1 MSFNNG
7 PRMDINDFIQENIPF
22 IVKTTS
28 SFLGRYVCT
37 DNDEEFSVALIAFNE
52 AIERY
57 NEERGNFWSFA
68 KLVIESRLKNHL
80 QKNSRLEAATSI
92 EELTEAGMQI
102 HDENVKVGKTTS
114 DLRDEI
120 MAFKEELGL
129 FGITFEI
136 LVKESPKHKDT
147 RDRAIEIG
155 YKVSEDEVIIEKVYA
170 KRRLPIRDVSRR
182 FEITEKIIKRSKTFI
197 LSTAVLFFK
206 KYTNLIIWIKGVK

>member
-1 MSFNNG
+1 MSFNKG
-7 PRMDINDFIQENIPF
+7 PRMDINDFIEENIPF

-80 QKNSRLEAATSI
+80 QKNARLEAASSL
-92 EELTEAGMQI
+92 EELTEDGIQI
-102 HDENVKVGKTTS
+102 HDDNVKVDKTTS

-136 LVKESPKHKDT
+136 LVEESPKHKDT
-147 RDRAIEIG
+147 RDRAIKIG
-155 YKVSEDEVIIEKVYA
+155 YRVSDDEVIIEKVYD
-170 KRRLPIRDVSRR
+170 KRRLPIRDISRK

-206 KYTNLIIWIKGVK
+206 KYKNLIIWIKGVK